1 MPDLTFFSKDPI
13 ECPICS
19 YQFRREELMSGGGRL
34 NAGKLTEEL
43 RRLYIPTK
51 KWGKVN
57 PLLYPITVCPNCFYA
72 AFKED
77 FRNKYLSDNEIR
89 AIERYRRVRGEYAI
103 AVVGNVNF
111 ENQRDLKHG
120 FLSYILAI
128 SCYSFLPGKIAPSFK
143 KGLASLR
150 AAWLAGDLLDET
162 KDHVYAR
169 FQLLLYKKAL
179 EFYSE
184 FLENQSKGKET
195 IDSIRFFGPD
205 TDKDFGFDGVLYL
218 YAVLKYKLLFLVE
231 DLSKK
236 LEIISECKRYIAK
249 FVGIGKKS
257 VDKPS
262 DVIELGR
269 DLYERMSKD
278 EEELMA
284 KLNQNLPTDGD
295 SISDSL

>member
-13 ECPICS
+13 ECPVCG

-43 RRLYIPTK
+43 RRLYIPTQ

-57 PLLYPITVCPNCFYA
+57 PLIYPITVCPNCFYS

-77 FRNKYLSDNEIR
+77 FRNKYLTESEIM
-89 AIERYRRVRGEYAI
+89 ALENYRKVRGEYAI
-103 AVVGNVNF
+103 AIVGNVDF
-111 ENQRDLKHG
+111 EKPRDLNHG
-120 FLSYILAI
+120 LLSYILAV
-128 SCYSFLPGKIAPSFK
+128 SCYPFLSKKVAPSFK
-143 KGLASLR
+143 KALASLR

-162 KDHVYAR
+162 KNHMYAR
-169 FQLLLYKKAL
+169 LQLLLYRKSL

-195 IDSIRFFGPD
+195 IDSIKFFGPD
-205 TDKDFGFDGVLYL
+205 TDKDFGFDGVLYIC
-218 YAVLKYKLLFLVE
+218 AVLKYKLLFLEE
-231 DLSKK
+231 DINRK
-236 LEIISECKRYIAK
+236 LEILSECKRYIAK

-269 DLYERMSKD
+269 DLYDRMSKD
-278 EEELMA
+278 EEDLKSQLGQEF
-284 KLNQNLPTDGD
+284 QE
-295 SISDSL
+295 S